1 MYYSTT
7 SILPQR
13 PGKSNNAR
21 IKFTD
26 TLLKKMAKEK
36 IKRNTKVAAKMVK
49 RSVARFTTTTGTNA
63 RNSNNT
69 NNKRILKP
77 LPMMSSNKLFQQN
90 TKPRKPQN
98 APKQK
103 TALTKNTIRN
113 SFFPSSNRRGPT
125 KKHPDTKLI

>member
-69 NNKRILKP
+69 NNKCILKP
-77 LPMMSSNKLFQQN
+77 LPMMSSNKLFHQN

-103 TALTKNTIRN
+103 TQYETRFFLLPTEGDPQKNTPIRN
-113 SFFPSSNRRGPT
+113 
-125 KKHPDTKLI
+125 